1 MTDHDTDTARV
12 DAHRS
17 LHNIG
22 LPPHPDVESQ
32 RRYWDAAL
40 PPQLA
45 LVVAQRDE
53 AVAHLHALLNSR
65 RTATQAMESDRAAR
79 EWLESIGSEAP

>member
-12 DAHRS
+12 DAHRR

-22 LPPHPDVESQ
+22 LPTHPDLMA
-32 RRYWDAAL
+32 R
-40 PPQLA
+40 
-45 LVVAQRDE
+45 VVAETVAKVQRDQ
-53 AVAHLHALLNSR
+53 AIAHLHKLLNSR
-65 RTATQAMESDRAAR
+65 RTATQAQEDERAAR